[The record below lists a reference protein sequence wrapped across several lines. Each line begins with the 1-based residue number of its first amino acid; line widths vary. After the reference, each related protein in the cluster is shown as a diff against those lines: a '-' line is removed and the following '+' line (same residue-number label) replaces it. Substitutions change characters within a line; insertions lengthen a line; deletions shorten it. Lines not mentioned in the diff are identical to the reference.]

1 MIGALHGARGI
12 PAARRSAVLDS
23 KGFEGSGGGIQRP
36 QWLAPAQAP
45 GLVKQLVELAQQAA
59 ALPPG

>member
-12 PAARRSAVLDS
+12 PAAWRAAVLDS
-23 KGFEGSGGGIQRP
+23 TGFEGSSGGIQRP

-45 GLVKQLVELAQQAA
+45 GLVKQLMELAQQAPA
-59 ALPPG
+59 QPPG